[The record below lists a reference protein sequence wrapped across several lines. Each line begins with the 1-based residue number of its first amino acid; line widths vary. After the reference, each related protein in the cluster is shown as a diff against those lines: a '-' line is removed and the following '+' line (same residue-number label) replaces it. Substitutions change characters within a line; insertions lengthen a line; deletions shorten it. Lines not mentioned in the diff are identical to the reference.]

1 MKKLTWRPHLTLGQD
16 LWRQLSY
23 FQDTFS
29 VFTSSVSVI
38 YLILPLFSIFILEPS
53 EAEALGLAD
62 EVLAVVRLREAGP
75 GVLGLTSG
83 PNKEKMSLG
92 CDKSSSFFFG
102 IIIFPL

>member
-1 MKKLTWRPHLTLGQD
+1 M
-16 LWRQLSY
+16 
-23 FQDTFS
+23 FS
-29 VFTSSVSVI
+29 ASVSVI
-38 YLILPLFSIFILEPS
+38 YLSLPLFSVFILEPS

-92 CDKSSSFFFG
+92 GDKSSSSFFG
-102 IIIFPL
+102 IIIYCILNIQFYAGIGSVMIMCVN